1 MQILDNDELPDG
13 KIHKHGAEDLYDL
26 IPCKVETAK
35 PFGQWN
41 HAEIIS
47 KDGKLTFILNKVKLL
62 KRLCGTNPRK
72 EMIAKS
78 KFNQWPVW
86 YL

>member
-1 MQILDNDELPDG
+1 LDNDELPDG

-41 HAEIIS
+41 HAEMFQRMES
-47 KDGKLTFILNKVKLL
+47 
-62 KRLCGTNPRK
+62 
-72 EMIAKS
+72 
-78 KFNQWPVW
+78 
-86 YL
+86 